1 MEMTTSDLNQ
11 GNPDAQEQRYRQ
23 AAAEFGPMWSR
34 LARGFEVDPDKRRDL
49 EQEIH
54 IAVWRSMAVFDS
66 RCSLRTWVYRVA
78 HNAAVSY
85 AMRHRRYAGTV
96 SLDDIDPAAPAQ
108 DHDSPDRRLAMERL
122 MSLIRQLK
130 PLDRQTVL
138 LYLEGLQA
146 AEIGEI
152 TGDSPGHVAVRIHR
166 LKQIL
171 TRQFAQGGCS

>member
-1 MEMTTSDLNQ
+1 MTTSAPQQ
-11 GNPDAQEQRYRQ
+11 GSPDHQEQRYRQ

-34 LARGFEVDPDKRRDL
+34 LARGFEFDPDKRRDL

-54 IAVWRSMAVFDS
+54 IAVWRSMAVYDS

-96 SLDDIDPAAPAQ
+96 SLEELDPA
-108 DHDSPDRRLAMERL
+108 DSAEGQTSADRRLEIERL
-122 MSLIRQLK
+122 MSLIRRLK

-138 LYLEGLQA
+138 LYLEGMQA

-171 TRQFAQGGCS
+171 TRQFAQGGNS

>member
-1 MEMTTSDLNQ
+1 MSVSGQ
-11 GNPDAQEQRYRQ
+11 GSSNDQEHRYRE
-23 AAAEFGPMWSR
+23 AAEQHGAMLSR
-34 LARGFEVDPDKRRDL
+34 LARGYEFDAEKRRDL

-54 IAVWRSMAVFDS
+54 IAVWRSMAVYDA

-78 HNAAVSY
+78 HNAAVSH

-96 SLDDIDPAAPAQ
+96 SLEEFDVADGSEGAASA
-108 DHDSPDRRLAMERL
+108 DRRIAIDRL
-122 MSLIRQLK
+122 MTLIHQLK

-138 LYLEGLQA
+138 LYLEGMEA

-152 TGDSPGHVAVRIHR
+152 TGDSPGNVAVRIHR

-171 TRQFAQGGCS
+171 IRRFAQGGRP